1 MGFAAI
7 QIDPFNGWR
16 REGPAPVIDHPRFGM
31 MRASFLRESEHF
43 VWSCLDL
50 FRTARG
56 LVDLEFEGQAFGPTA
71 VHEQQLDALVAKL
84 DQLTCAAAK
93 TISARLPISVADPA
107 SVDAPTGLEWQGARL
122 SGCDGTFQLHFW
134 CTSAGDALITV
145 CFEQWRPVSAHFH
158 D

>member
-7 QIDPFNGWR
+7 QLDAFSGWR

-31 MRASFLRESEHF
+31 MRASFRRESEHF
-43 VWSCLDL
+43 VWECLDL

-56 LVDLEFEGQAFGPTA
+56 LVDLEFEGRAFGPET
-71 VHEQQLDALVAKL
+71 VQEKQLDSVVAKL

-93 TISARLPISVADPA
+93 TISARFPSAIPPSASADA
-107 SVDAPTGLEWQGARL
+107 LEWQGARL
-122 SGCDGTFQLHFW
+122 SGCDATFQLHFW
-134 CTSAGDALITV
+134 CACANDALITV
-145 CFEQWRPVSAHFH
+145 CFEEWTPASAHFH